1 MMTDDNNDEI
11 VVGSESPSVGEKLK
25 AAREAKKISISEVAA
40 QLRLMKGTIINLE
53 AEQWEQLHGR
63 AYARGYFL
71 NYVKFLGLPEREML
85 SAFNVE
91 YQITEAAILSHY
103 QIKPSSRYPWLPAT
117 LLIVVLAV
125 TWFAYQQWQ
134 DSRAYSDAA
143 DDVSPWEQLNEQ
155 QNSDDVFNA
164 SVVKPIS
171 ENSETDIAIE
181 KPASLDVTD
190 DKEVNV
196 EVTTEEVISLEIEQ
210 KMTKTEMLS
219 PQQKED
225 ADLALE
231 QQGQIDNELAE
242 LATQQPAEDFPIIE
256 LQLSGDSWVE
266 IKDADQ
272 QILVNRVVKENQTVT
287 VAGKLPLSVTFGRA
301 SAVIMKYNNTV
312 FDTSPYTEGG
322 VARFVIEA
330 ES

>member
-1 MMTDDNNDEI
+1 MIDDDEI
-11 VVGSESPSVGEKLK
+11 VVGSDSPSVGEKLK
-25 AAREAKKISISEVAA
+25 AAREAKNISISEVAA

-63 AYARGYFL
+63 AYSRGYFL

-85 SAFNVE
+85 SAFNVA
-91 YQITEAAILSHY
+91 YQITESEKLSHY
-103 QIKPSSRYPWLPAT
+103 QETSSSRYRWLPAI
-117 LLIVVLAV
+117 LLMVVLVV

-143 DDVSPWEQLNEQ
+143 DDVSLWGQLNEQ
-155 QNSDDVFNA
+155 KNYDDAFNA

-171 ENSETDIAIE
+171 ENIETDIAIE

-196 EVTTEEVISLEIEQ
+196 EVTTEEVISLEIER
-210 KMTKTEMLS
+210 KMTTTEMLS

-231 QQGQIDNELAE
+231 QRGKIDNELAE

-256 LQLSGDSWVE
+256 LQLAADSWVE

-272 QILVNRVVKENQTVT
+272 KILVNRMVKENQSVT

-312 FDTSPYTEGG
+312 FDTSPYTESG